1 VEGEKA
7 GQDYMKLVR
16 YIKSSIYAA
25 ILLLAVTGCMQKE
38 LVRVDLDTY
47 LKNQQQYKDKHVV
60 ITATLKDIAEHFDRY
75 KGREIELS
83 APLTY
88 YGSSGFWTWYV
99 LLEKDGKKLRCYE
112 YKYRNWPDPTAVDLA
127 LSARARGGDVTA
139 RGDLMKDGL
148 DLNRLKYNG
157 YDIDTNSDLYQ
168 YRYVPLGRYW

>member
-1 VEGEKA
+1 
-7 GQDYMKLVR
+7 MKQSR
-16 YIKSSIYAA
+16 SILYLA
-25 ILLLAVTGCMQKE
+25 LLMFAVTGCMQKE

-60 ITATLKDIAEHFDRY
+60 ITATLKDIAEHYDRY

-88 YGSSGFWTWYV
+88 HGSSRFWTWYV

-112 YKYRNWPDPTAVDLA
+112 EHYRLWPDPSAVNLA
-127 LSARARGGDVTA
+127 LTARAQGGNVTA

-148 DLNRLKYNG
+148 ELNRLKYNG
-157 YDIDTNSDLYQ
+157 YDIDTNSDLYK